1 MTCEGTDKNKYGIFT
16 WWKSCS
22 PKHCSAIIRW
32 VYDKRWSSFGICWHT
47 IFDQSLIQN
56 NPIKV
61 LVFKFEWKSA
71 KSEHSPNCLELFFF
85 WFNSNKFSKSIE
97 LRNNCTKTVF
107 FFYLVASIRG
117 GWFCFS
123 FRFSFKHFSSFTHC
137 NYSVEVSRW
146 MIKIGLDRKI
156 QQIPVINTWFH
167 RKLIY
172 DRLSKFSLKI
182 NRVAMRQFCTTN
194 SHIFIRYQLISA
206 NRINYFATRIV
217 YPCYLLSSICYQF
230 AEWNVCLLISLA
242 LKGLHIKSCAV

>member
-107 FFYLVASIRG
+107 FFTWSLVFEVVGFALVFGLVLNIFPVLLIVTIQ
-117 GWFCFS
+117 WKF
-123 FRFSFKHFSSFTHC
+123 H
-137 NYSVEVSRW
+137 VEWS
-146 MIKIGLDRKI
+146 KLDWIAK
-156 QQIPVINTWFH
+156 F
-167 RKLIY
+167 
-172 DRLSKFSLKI
+172 SKFPL
-182 NRVAMRQFCTTN
+182 
-194 SHIFIRYQLISA
+194 
-206 NRINYFATRIV
+206 
-217 YPCYLLSSICYQF
+217 
-230 AEWNVCLLISLA
+230 
-242 LKGLHIKSCAV
+242 